1 MFYRIEPTLDEK
13 VTGIDDVQA
22 SSAIYPVNI
31 WDPIYINQWGNT
43 LIPDFVVL
51 PIPKIKAKA
60 NLTDLMSVFFTGSG
74 GRLTISNRLKE
85 ILEKNSHGNIQFI
98 PITIYYKKKYLSD
111 YWLTNILSFDNA
123 EVVNYNMSLVYLQ
136 YSGEKE
142 HTYQEIKSYNE
153 HLIARKKNAEAKP
166 NIPAFTLIEK
176 LYFKDSIRNNL
187 CTVEYINIFPMSE
200 YFVSE
205 NLKREIESAG
215 CTGIEFLPIE
225 QI

>member
-1 MFYRIEPTLDEK
+1 MFYNIVPSHDEK
-13 VTGIDDVQA
+13 VTGIDDAQS

-31 WDPIYINQWGNT
+31 WNPIYINQWGNT

-98 PITIYYKKKYLSD
+98 PITIYYRKKYHTN

-136 YSGEKE
+136 YSGENE
-142 HTYQEIKSYNE
+142 QTYQEIKSYNE

-215 CTGIEFLPIE
+215 CTGIKFLPIE

>member
-31 WDPIYINQWGNT
+31 WDPIYINQWGHT
-43 LIPDFVVL
+43 LIPDYVVL
-51 PIPKIKAKA
+51 PIPKIKTKAK
-60 NLTDLMSVFFTGSG
+60 LTDLMSVYFTGSSY
-74 GRLTISNRLKE
+74 RLTISSRLKA
-85 ILEKNSHGNIQFI
+85 ILEKNGHGNIQFI

-111 YWLTNILSFDNA
+111 YWLTNILSFDN
-123 EVVNYNMSLVYLQ
+123 ENGVNYKHSLIFERN
-136 YSGEKE
+136 GENKIITINNFE
-142 HTYQEIKSYNE
+142 DF
-153 HLIARKKNAEAKP
+153 RKKQNELIWP
-166 NIPAFTLIEK
+166 NNLFIEK
-176 LYFKDSIRNNL
+176 LVFNKIIDEEV
-187 CTVEYINIFPMSE
+187 CTIERVRGGAG

-205 NLKREIESAG
+205 KLKQEIELAG

>member
-31 WDPIYINQWGNT
+31 WDPIYINQWGHT
-43 LIPDFVVL
+43 LIPDYVVL
-51 PIPKIKAKA
+51 PIPKIKTKAK
-60 NLTDLMSVFFTGSG
+60 LIDLMSVYFTGSSY
-74 GRLTISNRLKE
+74 RLTISSRLKA

-111 YWLTNILSFDNA
+111 YWLTNILSFDN
-123 EVVNYNMSLVYLQ
+123 EKVINYSQSLIF
-136 YSGEKE
+136 EC
-142 HTYQEIKSYNE
+142 HFTTEIKMITIKDYKDFKQNE
-153 HLIARKKNAEAKP
+153 IKLEWP
-166 NIPAFTLIEK
+166 NNLFIEK
-176 LYFKDSIRNNL
+176 VVFKSKVEQDF
-187 CTVEYINIFPMSE
+187 CTVERVSGGAG

-205 NLKREIESAG
+205 KLKQEIESAG
-215 CTGIEFLPIE
+215 CTGIKFLPIE